1 MKLVFRQHAV
11 ERMFERGLS
20 ADDVA
25 RALRDGRI
33 IEDYP
38 TDFPYRSA
46 LWLGLAGSKPLHIV
60 AADNPADDERI
71 IVTVY
76 EPDPAQW
83 ESDFVTR
90 RKP

>member
-1 MKLVFRQHAV
+1 VKLVFRQHAV

-20 ADDVA
+20 VDDVA
-25 RALRDGRI
+25 SVLRDGRI

-46 LWLGLAGSKPLHIV
+46 LWLGLVGSKPLHVV
-60 AADNPADDERI
+60 AADNPAVDERI
-71 IVTVY
+71 IITVY
-76 EPDPAQW
+76 EPDPSQW
-83 ESDFVTR
+83 ESDWATR